1 MSPQDLLKLISTLS
15 REQQEAVEEFVRILK
30 KDEAPGMGF
39 RAALDEFVS
48 KHPELLRRL
57 AQ

>member
-1 MSPQDLLKLISTLS
+1 LISTLS

-30 KDEAPGMGF
+30 KEKAPGMAF
-39 RAALDEFVS
+39 REAMHESVG

>member
-1 MSPQDLLKLISTLS
+1 MLSHELQSLIATLS
-15 REQQEAVEEFVRILK
+15 QEQQAAVEEFVRMLK
-30 KDEAPGMGF
+30 KQSPPGINF
-39 RAALDEFVS
+39 RAALDEFVH

>member
-1 MSPQDLLKLISTLS
+1 MSPQDLLNLISTLS

-30 KDEAPGMGF
+30 KDEARGMSF

>member
-1 MSPQDLLKLISTLS
+1 MSPQDLLNLISTLS
-15 REQQEAVEEFVRILK
+15 REQQEAVRILK
-30 KDEAPGMGF
+30 KDEAPAMSF

>member
-1 MSPQDLLKLISTLS
+1 MSPQDLLNLISTLS

-30 KDEAPGMGF
+30 KEEAPGLTF
-39 RAALDEFVS
+39 RAALDEFVD

>member
-1 MSPQDLLKLISTLS
+1 MSPQDLLNLISTLS

-30 KDEAPGMGF
+30 KDEAPGMSF
-39 RAALDEFVS
+39 PAALDEFVS

>member
-1 MSPQDLLKLISTLS
+1 MPSEELQDLIATLS
-15 REQQEAVEEFVRILK
+15 EEQRAAVEEFVRILK
-30 KDEAPGMGF
+30 KESLPAMTF